1 MLLYIGFCPLLFV
14 VLLID
19 IRKECCYGFYTEV
32 GLSILVSY
40 AIICAICTMTEALRK
55 NYRNA
60 KLQNPGRGDL
70 EMDGDVK
77 DVPDAELERLSLI

>member
-32 GLSILVSY
+32 GLSILVCY
-40 AIICAICTMTEALRK
+40 AIICAICTAFEALRK
-55 NYRNA
+55 NYTNS
-60 KLQNPGRGDL
+60 QNPGRGDL
-70 EMDGDVK
+70 KMDGDMK
-77 DVPDAELERLSLI
+77 DVPDEELERLSLI